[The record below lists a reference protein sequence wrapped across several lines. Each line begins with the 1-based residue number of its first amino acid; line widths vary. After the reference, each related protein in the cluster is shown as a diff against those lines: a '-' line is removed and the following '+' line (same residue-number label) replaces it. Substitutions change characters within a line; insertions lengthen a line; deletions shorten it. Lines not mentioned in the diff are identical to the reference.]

1 MLYEYECKII
11 KIPIPKM
18 RRIIQTNGGTKI
30 HNSILFRRYLFFL
43 PGKRQNG
50 FIRLRSEGKDRVTLT
65 CKIFTSAS
73 KYPKEDEIV
82 LSSTFEQA
90 YSFLLNCGLKEKSYI
105 ETRREKWRH
114 PLAKEIVIDHWPG
127 IEPYMEVDCENENN
141 LKKVIDIFGF
151 DKDNICYDGVHEL
164 YTNKYGILK
173 KHFINLPRLDF
184 KDFKK
189 QLKYKLHS
197 KTFKNKRT
205 RNSNDRNTR
214 TKTSKRRTRKC
225 NKYKYK

>member
-1 MLYEYECKII
+1 MKITILFNIDSHFTIGYPLVFI
-11 KIPIPKM
+11 KMFTQINEM
-18 RRIIQTNGGTKI
+18 CCYHYI
-30 HNSILFRRYLFFL
+30 HVSQFRRYLFFL

-127 IEPYMEVDCENENN
+127 IIKQITTIEEA
-141 LKKVIDIFGF
+141 G
-151 DKDNICYDGVHEL
+151 
-164 YTNKYGILK
+164 TNKDHYDLVIHHTDGSFHRVEE
-173 KHFINLPRLDF
+173 KHSEKNLNVYDVPWYNVGLF
-184 KDFKK
+184 
-189 QLKYKLHS
+189 
-197 KTFKNKRT
+197 
-205 RNSNDRNTR
+205 
-214 TKTSKRRTRKC
+214 
-225 NKYKYK
+225 